1 MKRVALRTG
10 AASCPTFGARALSRI
25 LFRTRYKLTRDL
37 LNFLPNTLSLSMVVS
52 RCPQPLTLKNISQQ
66 LKQSEIL

>member
-25 LFRTRYKLTRDL
+25 VFRTRCKLTRDL
-37 LNFLPNTLSLSMVVS
+37 LNPKHVVSFMVVS